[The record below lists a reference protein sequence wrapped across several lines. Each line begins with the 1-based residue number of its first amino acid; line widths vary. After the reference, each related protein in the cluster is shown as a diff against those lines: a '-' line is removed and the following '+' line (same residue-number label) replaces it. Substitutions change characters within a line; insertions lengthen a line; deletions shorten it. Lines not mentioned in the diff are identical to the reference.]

1 MSMCCEKG
9 ENMKKNIKKLLTG
22 SIACIL
28 AVCIAGCG
36 GSGSGG
42 KAIEIPAS
50 FKTAEAE
57 AKEEESKFITF
68 DPILL
73 LDEATSALDEHTEK
87 RLLMNLRQMTDKT
100 VVIVTHRPA
109 ALEICDRTI
118 DFTNLISSS
127 EKDL

>member
-1 MSMCCEKG
+1 MNKNRNMSMCCEKG

-57 AKEEESKFITF
+57 AKVSAERAEAIAKKKAEAAEEAAKAAA
-68 DPILL
+68 
-73 LDEATSALDEHTEK
+73 EAAAATEEAAAEEA
-87 RLLMNLRQMTDKT
+87 
-100 VVIVTHRPA
+100 PA
-109 ALEICDRTI
+109 ENTEA
-118 DFTNLISSS
+118 
-127 EKDL
+127 